1 MKPTNTI
8 LGEYGTTIFTVM
20 SALAVEHKAINLGQG
35 FPDTDGPADIRA
47 AAERATQEGPNQYPP
62 MMGLPELRQ
71 AAAAHNKAFYDLDL
85 DWQTQSMVT
94 SGATEALAACL
105 FGLVEP
111 GDEVVMI
118 EPLYDCYLPILR
130 RA

>member
-62 MMGLPELRQ
+62 MMGLPELR
-71 AAAAHNKAFYDLDL
+71 
-85 DWQTQSMVT
+85 
-94 SGATEALAACL
+94 
-105 FGLVEP
+105 
-111 GDEVVMI
+111 
-118 EPLYDCYLPILR
+118 
-130 RA
+130 